1 MGVVIGTFI
10 IVGAAI
16 ASFAIPPHRL
26 FRRNRDPPDPQPPS
40 TEEVVQ

>member
-1 MGVVIGTFI
+1 MGAAIGIFI

-26 FRRNRDPPDPQPPS
+26 FRRNRDPREPLPPS
-40 TEEVVQ
+40 TENFVH